1 MRIIWQK
8 GAIQDLDAVFE
19 FIGTDN
25 PPAALTVC
33 ELIDKRV
40 GQLADH
46 PYLGREGRVATT
58 RELVVAGTPFIVAY
72 RVGNNQVDVLAVLHG
87 AMRWPD
93 TFER

>member
-19 FIGTDN
+19 FIGADN

-33 ELIDKRV
+33 ELIEKRV
-40 GQLADH
+40 GQLANH
-46 PYLGREGRVATT
+46 PHLGRAGRVSTT

-72 RVGNNQVDVLAVLHG
+72 RVAASQVDVLAILHI

-93 TFER
+93 EF

>member
-1 MRIIWQK
+1 MLIVWQK

-25 PPAALTVC
+25 PPAALTVF
-33 ELIDKRV
+33 ELIEKRV
-40 GQLADH
+40 GQLAEH
-46 PYLGREGRVATT
+46 PYLGRAGRVETT

-72 RVGNNQVDVLAVLHG
+72 RVGENKIDILAVLHS

-93 TFER
+93 GFAG